1 MKTRPF
7 LKAAAIA
14 LSIATISGIP
24 ASPLTTTA
32 SASITLGD
40 KDHDAKAIKVIEA
53 SIEALGGTEKL
64 ESIKS
69 QKITGTISVPMAGI
83 SGVVEAYT
91 SMPGKFLFKIDISG
105 MGTTLQGLNEGIAW
119 SSDPMGGPRIL
130 PPEEAQDII
139 KEADL
144 HKALN
149 FRKNNKVIEYLEE
162 TEFEGQAAH
171 KIRMVDNNGTES
183 TEYYS
188 VETGLVLGSENEV
201 DSPMGKIT
209 TTTLLKDYKK
219 LGGYLQPTTMI
230 QKMGPTEILFTF
242 DSAEYN
248 NVDDSVFA
256 FPPAIEALIKATKA
270 KEEAKEETA
279 P

>member
-1 MKTRPF
+1 MKTKPF
-7 LKAAAIA
+7 LKATAIA
-14 LSIATISGIP
+14 LSIVTISGIP
-24 ASPLTTTA
+24 ASPLTATA

-40 KDHDAKAIKVIEA
+40 QDHDAKAIKVIEA
-53 SIEALGGTEKL
+53 SIEALGGGEKL
-64 ESIKS
+64 EKIKS

-83 SGVVEAYT
+83 SGVIESYT
-91 SMPGKFLFKIDISG
+91 STPGKFLLKVDIPG
-105 MGTTLQGLNEGIAW
+105 MGVTFQGLNEGIAW

-130 PPEEAQDII
+130 PPEEAKEII

-149 FRKNNKVIEYLEE
+149 FRENNKVIEYLEE

-171 KIRMVDNNGTES
+171 KLRMVDNDGTES
-183 TEYYS
+183 IEYYS
-188 VETGLVLGSENEV
+188 VETGLALGSENEV

-209 TTTLLKDYKK
+209 TTTVLKDYKEFD
-219 LGGYLQPTTMI
+219 GYLQPTTMI

-248 NVDDSVFA
+248 KVDDSVFA
-256 FPPAIEALIKATKA
+256 FPAAIEALIEATKA
-270 KEEAKEETA
+270 KEEAA

>member
-1 MKTRPF
+1 MKTKPF
-7 LKAAAIA
+7 FKAAAIA

-24 ASPLTTTA
+24 ATPLSATA
-32 SASITLGD
+32 SASITLDD
-40 KDHDAKAIKVIEA
+40 KDHDAKAIKVLEA
-53 SIEALGGTEKL
+53 SIEALGGMEKL
-64 ESIKS
+64 KAIES

-83 SGVVEAYT
+83 SGVIEAYT
-91 SMPGKFLFKIDISG
+91 STPGKFLLKVDIPG
-105 MGTTLQGLNEGIAW
+105 MGVTLQGLNDGVAW

-130 PPEEAQDII
+130 PPEEAKDII

-144 HKALN
+144 HKVLN
-149 FRKNNKVIEYLEE
+149 FRENNKTIEYLEE

-171 KIRMVDNNGTES
+171 KIRMVDNDDTES
-183 TEYYS
+183 VAYYS
-188 VETGLVLGSENEV
+188 IETGLALGSENEV
-201 DSPMGKIT
+201 DSPMGKLT
-209 TTTLLKDYKK
+209 TTTVLKDYKE

-248 NVDDSVFA
+248 KVDDSVFA

-270 KEEAKEETA
+270 KEEEKEEAA